1 MLIATWNINSI
12 RARLELVSQWLK
24 DYCPDLLCLQ
34 ETKVDDPLFPISS
47 FRDLGYY
54 AQVHGQSSYN
64 GVAFVSKKPL
74 EDIRLGFG
82 GELSDDPEALSMLDK
97 QKRVISGIFEGI
109 RVVNLYVPNGSSLG
123 SEKYSYKL
131 AWLSCLSNYLIA
143 QSQRGER
150 LCVLGD
156 FNIALEARD
165 IYNPEYFTGSIMASE
180 PERRALSKILHK
192 RLWDVFRV
200 FEPKAGY
207 WSWWDYR
214 GSAWKRNRGWRIDH
228 IYLCQELI
236 DCARSCIIDVAQRGS
251 LKPSD
256 HVPVLLD
263 LDWPPTGPVNGNA
276 NTEDLL
282 SL

>member
-1 MLIATWNINSI
+1 MDEARPLRCVGRVRPSVMLQ
-12 RARLELVSQWLK
+12 R
-24 DYCPDLLCLQ
+24 
-34 ETKVDDPLFPISS
+34 
-47 FRDLGYY
+47 
-54 AQVHGQSSYN
+54 
-64 GVAFVSKKPL
+64 
-74 EDIRLGFG
+74 EDI
-82 GELSDDPEALSMLDK
+82 
-97 QKRVISGIFEGI
+97 
-109 RVVNLYVPNGSSLG
+109 LG
-123 SEKYSYKL
+123 SREHL
-131 AWLSCLSNYLIA
+131 
-143 QSQRGER
+143 Q
-150 LCVLGD
+150 
-156 FNIALEARD
+156 
-165 IYNPEYFTGSIMASE
+165 E
-180 PERRALSKILHK
+180 PERKALSKILHK
-192 RLWDVFRV
+192 QLWDVFRV
-200 FEPKAGY
+200 FESKAGY